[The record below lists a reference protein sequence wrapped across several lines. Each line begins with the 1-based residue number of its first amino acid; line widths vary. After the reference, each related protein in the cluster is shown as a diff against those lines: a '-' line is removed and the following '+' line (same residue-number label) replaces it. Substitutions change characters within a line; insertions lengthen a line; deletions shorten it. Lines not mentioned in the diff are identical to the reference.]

1 MSSTGKPR
9 LIVTGAM
16 LLILGCFLVSQATP
30 MLSQT
35 DTTQAGISTKEKLL
49 KLLGDSTA
57 AAPKTTA
64 PAARPIPAAPRE
76 TIEADRSVSP
86 VADKNEIASARTR
99 EQSSAKEKETAT
111 ATVAAPSG
119 GGSPPAQPATPA
131 GTPAAQPEGSSALW
145 WQLPVACVVLAGIT
159 FLFVKKRA
167 PLSRVYDTFRERVG
181 LNSIRGKLIFVTL
194 CLVVCAVGVTG
205 YIAFDRGSAAL
216 VDGLEQNFQGIAVT
230 TMDKIDR
237 GLGQRYA
244 DVQAFASDPIVA
256 ATLSGKESP
265 EKLRAFASELMR
277 VYGSYTAMMLADRS
291 GKVVAVAG
299 PEQLRSLEG
308 SSMASAPWYA
318 ACAEGKVKSGSAFA
332 GAPIHDAAVEK
343 ALGTK
348 TITMPFAAPVRD
360 RAGNVIG
367 VFCAHVDFKSA
378 VQSMTD
384 EAIAYQRGNG
394 FPSFRITMIDKK
406 GTILDDD
413 AEADILVKNLAKAG
427 NSQCVT
433 RVLAGESGATL
444 EKSVRFG
451 YTQVNGFASSHGSG
465 TYQGDRWGL
474 LVRARTDDAL
484 TPVVA
489 LKNTL
494 LIVGVVIGL
503 ISIIAVVVYSR
514 RIIAPL
520 RELAAAADQ
529 LATGDVNVSVAVSS
543 SDEVGRLAS
552 SIAVLVNTMYEQA
565 EIVDKIS
572 SGDLNVS
579 VTPRSENDVVTI
591 ALGKAVQSLRGLTAE
606 SEALSKAAIE
616 GKLSIR
622 GDASKFHGVYREIVN
637 GVNGT
642 LDAVIGPLTV
652 AAATVDRISKGD
664 IPPRITTEYR
674 GDFNALKN
682 NLNQAID
689 AVNALVA
696 DADGLAKAALAGK
709 INARADAA
717 QHGGD
722 FRKIVQGVNA
732 TLDSLVGFIDTMP
745 LPVMV
750 IDRDRTIQYMNT
762 VGAAVANKRPA
773 EVAGKKCYDHFRTPH
788 CDSGECACLR
798 AMASGKME
806 HGETIARPG
815 ADDLSINYTGVP
827 IKNEA
832 GAVVGALEIVVDQTA
847 IKHAQAVADKV
858 AAYQKVQVEMLA
870 DDLKKLSAGDLDLHL
885 MVAPGDAETADVKR
899 NFEIINERLDGA
911 RRAVTNL
918 VADANMLSDAAVAG
932 RLATRADATKHE
944 GDFRRIV
951 QGVNDTL
958 DAVVKP
964 VQEGSSTMTIMATG
978 DLTVRMKGDYK
989 GDLLIIKESINKVG
1003 ASLQAALQKV
1013 SEAVSATASAS
1024 GQISSSTEE
1033 MAAGSF
1039 EQTSQAGEVA
1049 SAVEEMTRTILE
1061 NAKNASAAADT
1072 AKQARVNAEQG
1083 GAVVGESIEGM
1094 KRIAAVVNRS
1104 AQTVKELGRSSDQIG
1119 EIIGVIEDIAD
1130 QTNLLALN
1138 AAIEAARA
1146 GEQGRGFAVVA
1157 DEVRKLAERTTRATK
1172 EITSMIKKIQADTT
1186 GAVAGMEEGT
1196 KEVEQGIRLADKAG
1210 ASLQQ
1215 IVGVSQRVTDMVT
1228 QIATASEEQS
1238 ATSEQI
1244 SKNVEGISKVT
1255 GETAQGTQQ
1264 IARAAEDL
1272 NRLTENLQQ
1281 MVAAFKLDGD
1291 DAGQSTHGA
1300 TAIGMRERHTM
1311 AEG

>member
-1 MSSTGKPR
+1 MSSTWKPR
-9 LIVTGAM
+9 FIATGIA
-16 LLILGCFLVSQATP
+16 LLILGCMLLCLVTP
-30 MLSQT
+30 MSSQT
-35 DTTQAGISTKEKLL
+35 DTSSTGISTKDKLL
-49 KLLGDSTA
+49 RLLGDSTA
-57 AAPKTTA
+57 VAPKA
-64 PAARPIPAAPRE
+64 PAPATRPAPAAPRE
-76 TIEADRSVSP
+76 DVQADRSVSP
-86 VADKNEIASARTR
+86 VAEKNEIASARTG
-99 EQSSAKEKETAT
+99 EQRSAQEKAS
-111 ATVAAPSG
+111 AAAVAAPSG
-119 GGSPPAQPATPA
+119 GGSPPAQ
-131 GTPAAQPEGSSALW
+131 AAAPDGASPLW
-145 WQLPVACVVLAGIT
+145 WQIPVACAVLAGLT
-159 FLFVKKRA
+159 FLFRKRRGL
-167 PLSRVYDTFRERVG
+167 LSRIFDAVRDRLG

-194 CLVVCAVGVTG
+194 SLVVCAVGVTG
-205 YIAFDRGSAAL
+205 YIAFDRGSTAL
-216 VDGLEQNFQGIAVT
+216 IDGLELNFQGIAVT

-237 GLGQRYA
+237 GLAQRYA
-244 DVQAFASDPIVA
+244 DVQAFASDPVVA
-256 ATLSGKESP
+256 ATLSGRESP
-265 EKLRAFASELMR
+265 ERLRSFASGMMR
-277 VYGSYTAMMLADRS
+277 LYGTYTAMVITDRS

-299 PEQLRSLEG
+299 PEKLRSLEG
-308 SSMASAPWYA
+308 TLIEAAPWFA
-318 ACAEGKVKSGSAFA
+318 ACAGEKVKNGSSFA
-332 GAPIHDAAVEK
+332 GAPVHDAAIEK
-343 ALGTK
+343 ALGAK
-348 TITMPFAAPVRD
+348 TVTMPFAAPVHD
-360 RAGNVIG
+360 KAGNVIG
-367 VFCAHVDFKSA
+367 VWCAHVDFKSA

-384 EAIAYQRGNG
+384 EVIAYQRGNG
-394 FPSFRITMIDKK
+394 FPSFRITMIDRK
-406 GTILDDD
+406 GLILDDD
-413 AEADILVKNLAKAG
+413 AEADILVKNLAKSG
-427 NSQCVT
+427 NSQCVA
-433 RVLAGESGATL
+433 RVLTGENGSTL

-465 TYQGDRWGL
+465 AYQGDRWGL
-474 LVRARTDDAL
+474 LVRAKTDDAL

-489 LKNTL
+489 LRNAL
-494 LIVGVVIGL
+494 LLAGFVIGL
-503 ISIIAVVVYSR
+503 ISIIAVVLYSR

-543 SDEVGRLAS
+543 NDEVAQLAS
-552 SIAVLVNTMYEQA
+552 SVAVLVNTMFEQA

-572 SGDLNVS
+572 SGDLEVS
-579 VTPRSENDVVTI
+579 VTPRSENDVVMI

-606 SEALSKAAIE
+606 TDALSKSAIE
-616 GKLSIR
+616 GNLSTR
-622 GDASKFHGVYREIVN
+622 GDAAKFQGVYRDIVN

-642 LDAVIGPLTV
+642 LDAVIGPLTM
-652 AAATVDRISKGD
+652 AAATVDRISRGD
-664 IPPRITTEYR
+664 IPPRITAEYR

-696 DADGLAKAALAGK
+696 DADALAKAAVAGK
-709 INARADAA
+709 VTARADAA
-717 QHGGD
+717 KHGGD
-722 FRKIVQGVNA
+722 FRKIMQGVNA
-732 TLDSLVGFIDTMP
+732 TLDSLVSFIDTMP

-762 VGAAVANKRPA
+762 AGAAAGNKRPA
-773 EVAGKKCYDHFRTPH
+773 ELLGKKCYDHFRTTH
-788 CDSGECACLR
+788 CDSGECASLR

-806 HGETIARPG
+806 RGEAIARPG
-815 ADDLSINYTGVP
+815 GEDLSINYTGVP
-827 IKNEA
+827 IKDDA
-832 GAVVGALEIVVDQTA
+832 GVAVGALEIVVDQTA

-870 DDLKKLSAGDLDLHL
+870 DDLKKLSIGDLDLHL
-885 MVAPGDAETADVKR
+885 MVAPGDAETAEVKK

-911 RRAVTNL
+911 RRAVANL
-918 VADANMLSDAAVAG
+918 ATDTTQLSEAAVAG
-932 RLATRADATKHE
+932 RLATRADATKHQ

-958 DAVVKP
+958 DAVIKP
-964 VQEGSSTMTIMATG
+964 VQEGASTLVVMATG
-978 DLTVRMKGDYK
+978 DLTVRMKGDYQ
-989 GDLLIIKESINKVG
+989 GDLQIIKESINKVG
-1003 ASLQAALQKV
+1003 ASLQSALQKV

-1024 GQISSSTEE
+1024 SQISSSTEE

-1061 NAKNASAAADT
+1061 NSKNASAAADT

-1094 KRIAAVVNRS
+1094 KRIAAVVNKS
-1104 AQTVKELGRSSDQIG
+1104 AQTVKDLGHSSDQIG

-1172 EITSMIKKIQADTT
+1172 EITSMIKKIQTDTT
-1186 GAVAGMEEGT
+1186 GAVTAMEEGT
-1196 KEVEQGIRLADKAG
+1196 SEVEQGILLADKAG

-1238 ATSEQI
+1238 ATSEEI
-1244 SKNVEGISKVT
+1244 SKNVEAISKVT

-1281 MVAAFKLDGD
+1281 LVAAFRLDGN
-1291 DAGQSTHGA
+1291 DAVSSASRSPGF
-1300 TAIGMRERHTM
+1300 GMRESRTM
-1311 AEG
+1311 VEG